1 MPCEILPGIWLSNK
15 FDNFNNN
22 FIKNKNINCIFSTKM
37 IKTNIE
43 FVYIPFNLNTHN
55 NINKLNNLFIEYIH
69 DFLSFI
75 NKKSKNFKNIIIY
88 CESGIH
94 IGPSIIA
101 AYIIKFGNVLPNKSI
116 QYIKYKSKYAFIN
129 NIIFHKS
136 LNFIYNK
143 LL

>member
-15 FDNFNNN
+15 FDHFNNN
-22 FIKNKNINCIFSTKM
+22 FLKNKNINCIFSTKM

-43 FVYIPFNLNTHN
+43 FIYIPFNLNTHN

-75 NKKSKNFKNIIIY
+75 NKKYKNFKNILIY
-88 CESGIH
+88 CDSGKH
-94 IGPSIIA
+94 IGPSILA
-101 AYIIKFGNVLPNKSI
+101 AYIIKFGNILPNRSI
-116 QYIKYKSKYAFIN
+116 QYIKYKSKYAFLDD
-129 NIIFHKS
+129 IIFIKS

-143 LL
+143 L